1 VLKTEAGFGALEAAN
16 RIRQSGEVASA
27 QPNWWVEVTTR

>member
-1 VLKTEAGFGALEAAN
+1 VLNTDAGLAALTTAN
-16 RIRQSGEVASA
+16 RIRQGGEVVSA